1 MTVYRFTATGT
12 CSFTTCIE
20 ADTPEEGWA
29 RAKDLVDDRWRLNED
44 SAIVAIVDAPDNEFT
59 SAGNGLF
66 RGIDQSSMCHDV
78 EVLELS
84 DEMAEIALERW
95 RGSYVCADCGAGAML
110 EGSRSVVCVE
120 HCPVCSSLNLSSE
133 ACLIS
138 KGST

>member
-1 MTVYRFTATGT
+1 MTSYHFTATGT
-12 CSFTTCIE
+12 CSFTTSIE
-20 ADTPEEGWA
+20 ADTPEEAWA
-29 RAKDLVDDRWRLNED
+29 RAKVLVDDRWRLDED
-44 SAIVAIVDAPDNEFT
+44 SAIVDVPDTEFT
-59 SAGNGLF
+59 SDGQGLF

-84 DEMAEIALERW
+84 DEIAMMAEIALERW
-95 RGSYVCADCGAGAML
+95 QGSYACANCGAGAVL

-138 KGST
+138 KG